1 MTRARRHLPAAFA
14 MLLAVLPMG
23 GAVAQDTPDP
33 EQLVETIA
41 QIETMIVQIDAMIVD
56 QDARLADLYEQRDA
70 AEAGPRQAS
79 LDQLIDTLTLQLDK
93 TEALQATLRSQADAF
108 RAALFATEAVAA
120 EADRPTTNGASEE

>member
-1 MTRARRHLPAAFA
+1 MRRARRHVPAAFA
-14 MLLAVLPMG
+14 MLLAVLPVG
-23 GAVAQDTPDP
+23 GAVAQDTPGP

-70 AEAGPRQAS
+70 AEAGPRRAA

-93 TEALQATLRSQADAF
+93 TEALQATLGAQADAF
-108 RAALFATEAVAA
+108 RVALSATAAVAP
-120 EADRPTTNGASEE
+120 EADLPTTHGASEE